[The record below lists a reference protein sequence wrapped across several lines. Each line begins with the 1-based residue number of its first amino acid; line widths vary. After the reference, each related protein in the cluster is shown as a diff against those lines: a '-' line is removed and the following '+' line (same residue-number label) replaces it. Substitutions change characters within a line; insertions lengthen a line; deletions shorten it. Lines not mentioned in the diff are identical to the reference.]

1 MEFFEAVA
9 RDVAIALEEDV
20 GDGDLTARLI
30 PEDAVA
36 VANVVSREDAVL
48 CGSPW
53 FEAVFRRL
61 DPAVDIV
68 WNIPEGGKVGQNQFI
83 CTVKG
88 NARALLTAERSAL
101 NFLQLLSAVAT
112 RTRSYVDA
120 VSGTRAVI
128 LDTRKTIPGL
138 RIAEKYAVRIG
149 GGQNQRMGL
158 FDAILIKENHILACG
173 GVKRALQVAAKMG
186 TVPVQIEV
194 ENLEELQEALDAGA
208 KLILL
213 DNFTMEKMEQAVKLV
228 AGRAKLEASG
238 GVSLGTVRRI
248 AETGVDRISIG
259 SLTKDIHA
267 LDLSMRFE
275 VSQLA

>member
-186 TVPVQIEV
+186 TFPVQI
-194 ENLEELQEALDAGA
+194 
-208 KLILL
+208 
-213 DNFTMEKMEQAVKLV
+213 
-228 AGRAKLEASG
+228 
-238 GVSLGTVRRI
+238 
-248 AETGVDRISIG
+248 
-259 SLTKDIHA
+259 
-267 LDLSMRFE
+267 
-275 VSQLA
+275 

>member
-1 MEFFEAVA
+1 MEFFEAVE
-9 RDVAIALEEDV
+9 RDVTIALEEDV

-68 WNIPEGGKVGQNQFI
+68 WHIPEGGKVGQNQFI

-101 NFLQLLSAVAT
+101 NFLQLLSAVST

-120 VSGTRAVI
+120 VAATRAVI

-158 FDAILIKENHILACG
+158 HDAILIKENHILASG
-173 GVKRALQVAAKMG
+173 GVKRALQEAGKMG
-186 TVPVQIEV
+186 EVPVQIEV
-194 ENLEELQEALDAGA
+194 ENLEELDEAIEAGA

-267 LDLSMRFE
+267 VDLSMRFE
-275 VSQLA
+275 MSQLV

>member
-194 ENLEELQEALDAGA
+194 ENLEELQEAMDAGA